1 MQRQELLEKWNQQWG
16 KSGQHD
22 VSEHI
27 TCEDQLLGNSDRPNE
42 DQDASSKVSNKNDKG
57 TEMSRFIADMS
68 SVSEYFEE
76 ENDENGDGGQ
86 LEPAMGKAGAEYE
99 VIAQL
104 IHKKLNFF
112 AVESWECSLEKMQK
126 RNVVTRSGVQ

>member
-1 MQRQELLEKWNQQWG
+1 
-16 KSGQHD
+16 
-22 VSEHI
+22 
-27 TCEDQLLGNSDRPNE
+27 
-42 DQDASSKVSNKNDKG
+42 
-57 TEMSRFIADMS
+57 MSRFIADMS

-112 AVESWECSLEKMQK
+112 AVESWECSLEKTQK